1 MAGFKHNGA
10 FAEYM
15 LADPDT
21 TVHLPNGVSF
31 EQGAP
36 LMCAGVSH
44 FVFWRM
50 CLR

>member
-15 LADPDT
+15 LADPET
-21 TVHLPNGVSF
+21 TIKLPAKISY

-36 LMCAGVSH
+36 LMCAGVSYYKS
-44 FVFWRM
+44 
-50 CLR
+50 